1 GLLARSDEMLT
12 LGHWFP
18 VWIPDGFDAEPSL
31 DGYGD
36 ISNYPAATIVAELAV
51 TGPRTGNEATEV
63 VTSGIRLDSIEADD
77 GSRSVIEGGVGLRD
91 LPVMVVPDAEQRTA
105 TTDNGIEV
113 VVTAPPGTEDTDVV
127 LGYAVDAVEIL
138 SERLGD
144 YPWSHID
151 VVAAPLASSVGGME
165 WPGMFWIESTIFAG
179 GLPGLGDAGD
189 LDDLGLDQLD
199 TSQLDDLGLGDVFD
213 DLGLGDIGLTMEST
227 QEWVI
232 AHEVGHMWW
241 YSLIGTDS
249 ITTPVIDEPLAQHSA
264 CLVVRVTRKADGEA
278 VCDAQTSATFGQMT
292 SMLGVADAVADQRTD
307 EFDSSLQYGAV
318 VYGKA
323 PNLYRALEEEY
334 GTGDVTEAL
343 AEFVDRHAF
352 EQITAD
358 DLRTSLGESLGD
370 PAGVDALWQR
380 WFEEVNGAEDLGG

>member
-1 GLLARSDEMLT
+1 
-12 LGHWFP
+12 
-18 VWIPDGFDAEPSL
+18 
-31 DGYGD
+31 
-36 ISNYPAATIVAELAV
+36 
-51 TGPRTGNEATEV
+51 
-63 VTSGIRLDSIEADD
+63 
-77 GSRSVIEGGVGLRD
+77 
-91 LPVMVVPDAEQRTA
+91 
-105 TTDNGIEV
+105 
-113 VVTAPPGTEDTDVV
+113 
-127 LGYAVDAVEIL
+127 
-138 SERLGD
+138 
-144 YPWSHID
+144 
-151 VVAAPLASSVGGME
+151 ME
-165 WPGMFWIESTIFAG
+165 WPGMIWIESTIFAG

-334 GTGDVTEAL
+334 GTGEVTEAL
-343 AEFVDRHAF
+343 AEFVDGHAF

-370 PAGVDALWQR
+370 PAGVDAMWQR